1 MIDKTIKRLIEK
13 YFHEEIVEA
22 RERAYDTTRA
32 DLIFCYS
39 ERAIARIKV
48 KVDRLEE
55 ENRALIE
62 VLEFYSEG
70 NSHHSSKH
78 EWGENHSKTCGTE
91 TRPSGE
97 KARQALEKIKGIRRR
112 IRND

>member
-1 MIDKTIKRLIEK
+1 MINKTIKRLIEK

-62 VLEFYSEG
+62 VLEFV
-70 NSHHSSKH
+70 NSTAPEMYKYN
-78 EWGENHSKTCGTE
+78 EVEL
-91 TRPSGE
+91 RMVL

-112 IRND
+112 LRND